1 MAWYWSGVVLL
12 IVMNTFSLFGNLLML
27 PGNWVMVG
35 SLALFAGLSDSEAS
49 PTWSSVFVCVLIAMA
64 GEIAELVTGSA
75 KASQRGASRRAM
87 FLSLVFSIIGSI
99 AGTFLIPIP
108 VIGSAFGAVAGAA
121 IGAFG
126 GAWLGEAW
134 KGSESEKRMAV
145 GSAAM
150 SGRMLGMLVKFT
162 AGVAIYAFQLATLFL

>member
-1 MAWYWSGVVLL
+1 LAWYWSSIVLL
-12 IVMNTFSLFGNLLML
+12 VVVNTVSLFGNLLML

-35 SLALFAGLSDSEAS
+35 ALALFAGLSESEFS
-49 PTWSSVFVCVLIAMA
+49 PTWTSVLICALIAVA
-64 GEIAELVTGSA
+64 GEIAELLTGSA

-87 FLSLVFSIIGSI
+87 ALSLVFSIIGSI

-108 VIGSAFGAVAGAA
+108 VIGSAIGAVAGAA
-121 IGAFG
+121 IGAYA

-134 KGSESEKRMAV
+134 KGSEPEKRMAV

-150 SGRMLGMLVKFT
+150 SGRMLGMLVKYT
-162 AGVAIYAFQLATLFL
+162 AGVAIYAFQLATMLL